1 MAVLREKIELV
12 RLEEELKRSYLDY
25 AMSVIIGRALP
36 DVRDG
41 LKPVHRRILYAMKT
55 LGNEWDKPYK
65 KSARIV
71 GDVIGKYH
79 PHGDAAVYDALVRMA
94 QSFSLRY
101 PLIDGQGN
109 FGSID
114 GDPPAA
120 MRYTEVRMSR
130 IAQELLRDLEK
141 ETIDWVPNYDGT
153 LEEPSVL
160 PSRLPNLLV
169 NGSAGIAVGMA
180 TNIPPHNL
188 GEVLDALIACIEN
201 PNISLDELM
210 KIIPGPD
217 FPTGGIIYG
226 IEGIK
231 EAYSKGKGIIYIR
244 GKVEIEE
251 KKGKTFLVIKE
262 IPFQICKAKL
272 VEKIAELIK
281 EKKLE
286 GISEIRDE
294 SDREGI
300 RVVIEL
306 KKGEDA
312 QVILNRLYTYT
323 PLEISYGIILLALV
337 NNRPL
342 LLNLKDLLFHFIEH
356 RKEIVI
362 RRTRFE
368 LKKAKDRVHILEGL
382 MLTLNHL
389 DEIISL
395 IRKAESP
402 TSAKK
407 DLIERFSLS
416 EVQAQA
422 ILDMRL
428 QRLTQLEREK
438 LIKEYKDLIKDI
450 ERYESILS
458 SEALVNEIIK
468 DEFKELKETY
478 ADARKTE
485 IREKKEIISI
495 EDLIPDEEVVVTI
508 TYRGYIK
515 RIKLDIYKSQKR
527 GGKGIIGTE
536 VKKDDFVQD
545 IFVASTHSYLLI
557 FTSKG
562 IAYALKVH
570 EIPTAGRI
578 ATGKPLINLLRLSPQ
593 EKIAIILP
601 IKDFENDY
609 FITIVTKK
617 GFIKRTSIKEFAFLS
632 TTTRGIK
639 AATIDSEDE
648 LVAGRLTDGKN
659 EIFLL
664 TRKGQCIRFKETNI
678 RFMGRTAKGVK
689 GIDLGYDD
697 VVIGMETLNKNKGYI
712 LIITENGY
720 GKRTPVEFF
729 RPQNRGGKGIIA
741 IKPSKK
747 TGNVIGM
754 CHVENSDEIL
764 LITNLG
770 KIIRLKSEDISVMGR
785 QAKGVKLINL
795 GKDEKV
801 AGLAKIVKKDVENFY

>member
-368 LKKAKDRVHILEGL
+368 LKKAKDRLHILEGL

-402 TSAKK
+402 ISAKK

-416 EVQAQA
+416 EIQAQA

-485 IREKKEIISI
+485 IRQKKEIISV

-515 RIKLDIYKSQKR
+515 RIKLDVYKSQKR
-527 GGKGIIGTE
+527 GGRGIIGTE

-557 FTSKG
+557 FTAKG

-601 IKDFENDY
+601 IKDFENNY

-664 TRKGQCIRFKETNI
+664 TRQGQCIRFKETNI
-678 RFMGRTAKGVK
+678 RLMGRTAKGVK

>member
-416 EVQAQA
+416 EIQAQA

-485 IREKKEIISI
+485 IRQKKEIISV

-515 RIKLDIYKSQKR
+515 RIKLDVYKSQKR

-557 FTSKG
+557 FTAKG

-601 IKDFENDY
+601 IKDFENNY

-664 TRKGQCIRFKETNI
+664 TRQGQCIRFKETNI
-678 RFMGRTAKGVK
+678 RLMGRTAKGVK

>member
-485 IREKKEIISI
+485 IRQKKEIISV

-515 RIKLDIYKSQKR
+515 RIKLDVYKSQKR
-527 GGKGIIGTE
+527 GGRGIIGTE

-557 FTSKG
+557 FTAKG

-601 IKDFENDY
+601 IKDFENNY

-664 TRKGQCIRFKETNI
+664 TRQGQCIRFKETNI
-678 RFMGRTAKGVK
+678 RLMGRTAKGVK

>member
-1 MAVLREKIELV
+1 
-12 RLEEELKRSYLDY
+12 
-25 AMSVIIGRALP
+25 
-36 DVRDG
+36 
-41 LKPVHRRILYAMKT
+41 
-55 LGNEWDKPYK
+55 
-65 KSARIV
+65 
-71 GDVIGKYH
+71 
-79 PHGDAAVYDALVRMA
+79 
-94 QSFSLRY
+94 
-101 PLIDGQGN
+101 
-109 FGSID
+109 
-114 GDPPAA
+114 
-120 MRYTEVRMSR
+120 
-130 IAQELLRDLEK
+130 
-141 ETIDWVPNYDGT
+141 
-153 LEEPSVL
+153 
-160 PSRLPNLLV
+160 
-169 NGSAGIAVGMA
+169 
-180 TNIPPHNL
+180 NL

-416 EVQAQA
+416 EIQAQA

-485 IREKKEIISI
+485 IRQKKEIISV

-515 RIKLDIYKSQKR
+515 RIKLDVYKSQKR

-557 FTSKG
+557 FTAKG

-601 IKDFENDY
+601 IKDFENNY

-664 TRKGQCIRFKETNI
+664 TRQGQCIRFKETNI
-678 RFMGRTAKGVK
+678 RLMGRTAKGVK

>member
-416 EVQAQA
+416 EIQAQA

-485 IREKKEIISI
+485 IRQKKEIISV

-515 RIKLDIYKSQKR
+515 RIKLDVYKSQKR
-527 GGKGIIGTE
+527 GGRGIIGTE

-557 FTSKG
+557 FTAKG

-601 IKDFENDY
+601 IKDFENNY

-664 TRKGQCIRFKETNI
+664 TRQGQCIRFKETNI
-678 RFMGRTAKGVK
+678 RLMGRTAKGVK

-747 TGNVIGM
+747 IGNVIGM